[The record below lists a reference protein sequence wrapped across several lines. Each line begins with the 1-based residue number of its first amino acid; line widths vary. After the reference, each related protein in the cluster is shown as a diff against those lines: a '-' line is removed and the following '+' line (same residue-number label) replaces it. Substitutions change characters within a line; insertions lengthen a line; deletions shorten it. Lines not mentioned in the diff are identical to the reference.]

1 MSVIFQDLTVLWREP
16 SAFFANSEK
25 VFSVFH
31 PLVVRAVLLEFAHV
45 ERESEKSMLRDW
57 WLQLSI
63 VSAAVLSS
71 HKVSY
76 AKSNDSA
83 KDLEAKQSWKTCQIS
98 SWFRKNKEQEENVLL
113 LWGGCAPP
121 AALADK
127 KDNYQTMAND
137 QALVVQDE
145 ETWVYPKLVDIAC
158 SDIKSFAYSS
168 QATALLTSKDE
179 LLIQQN
185 DLSAQMD
192 KGDTFR
198 KVQIGKGQTEGIIF
212 SPQQQLLV
220 WTAKGNAYSLSL
232 SEYGPLQRINDKF
245 QGQKIKQISCGK
257 IVIFVSIIGSILN
270 AISLALSKKGN
281 VLSWGL
287 LDDFGQLGRG
297 QMPGAVLVPEGKT
310 IVKVSCGD
318 RHSAMVADDGTVWTF
333 GSNQW
338 SQLGNNEEP
347 WKMILER
354 LLILFLAGWKGL
366 VNELLCC
373 LWRESYSDSYKRWNS
388 IFLWFWS
395 MGTSW
400 SHNFAHMSSLAR
412 ISSFDSLEHGRIKGI
427 AAGSNHSCFITTA
440 GMYTV
445 LELIS
450 QLGNGTSQP
459 SAIPLLVKGLGSI
472 QIEKLFCYG
481 DVTAVIGHFKSSN

>member
-1 MSVIFQDLTVLWREP
+1 
-16 SAFFANSEK
+16 
-25 VFSVFH
+25 
-31 PLVVRAVLLEFAHV
+31 
-45 ERESEKSMLRDW
+45 MLRDW

-137 QALVVQDE
+137 QAVGSLQARGSRRRNLGL
-145 ETWVYPKLVDIAC
+145 PKLVDIAC

-257 IVIFVSIIGSILN
+257 SHC
-270 AISLALSKKGN
+270 LALSKKGN

-297 QMPGAVLVPEGKT
+297 QVISQEESQMPGAVLVPEGKT

-347 WKMILER
+347 WKNDIGKTPNPVPRRVEGIGQR
-354 LLILFLAGWKGL
+354 VAVDVACGGNHTLILIKDGT
-366 VNELLCC
+366 V
-373 LWRESYSDSYKRWNS
+373 YSCGFGQW
-388 IFLWFWS
+388 
-395 MGTSW
+395 GQVGH
-400 SHNFAHMSSLAR
+400 HNFAHMSSLAR

-440 GMYTV
+440 GNVYS
-445 LELIS
+445 LGANFS
-450 QLGNGTSQP
+450 GQLGNGTSQP